1 MYRPDCFGVSCHL
14 RCLIQQGPL
23 ETLRKIRLPI
33 LFAVILACAF
43 PSWAQSGGL
52 DAHPRQLDASN
63 LGSRVLLGPD
73 WLYSAGDN
81 ADYASPEF
89 DDAHWKTISAG
100 TPLGSYEL
108 SDIRFAWYR
117 IHVHVNPELRNLV
130 VEVQDV
136 EGGCEIFANGVR
148 IGVIGS
154 MKSHHVQ
161 DHLTFYDIPD
171 GTIDPDGGLVIAI
184 RFALTKSGP
193 SGTGPSIP
201 LHADSVMLATR
212 DSAERDAS
220 YAAAHQTLVSLMLSG
235 LGLVV
240 GMVALAL
247 YLAMRDQTEYAA
259 IAVSLLAGGFQLA
272 DIVWYHLHGVTVR
285 AFFFDTLWLGISN
298 VALVEFVRLILRLR
312 RARWLLGLEIAMFL
326 GFFVLN
332 LGELVHISIY
342 LLAAGYFLP
351 SLIVLT
357 ALSFLLL
364 RDLLGGNRDARV
376 VLPAIAVVSFGNYW
390 NSLAVA
396 SFIWHLPFRIARLP
410 TFHFGSYEVIFWDVW
425 DAIYFVTMLLFLVLR
440 TVGIAR
446 KHARVA
452 AELEAARIVQHVLIP
467 DEIPAI
473 NGFSLESVYKPAGEV
488 GGDFF
493 QISPVAAGGVLAII
507 GDVSGKGMPAAMTVS
522 LLVGTFRT
530 LAHYTQ
536 SPAEILRAM
545 NQRMLAR
552 SAGGF
557 TTCLVV
563 RIDPDGTFTAA
574 NAGHLAPYTDG
585 KEIAMVAGLPLGLA
599 AQSEYPETR
608 LLLPPGTRLTLVTD
622 GVVEARNSAGELF
635 GFERTAKLSTQ
646 PAEQVVAAAQLFG
659 QEDDITV
666 LTLGFA
672 PLGIAHA

>member
-1 MYRPDCFGVSCHL
+1 MRRPV
-14 RCLIQQGPL
+14 RLISI
-23 ETLRKIRLPI
+23 EISRKISLPI
-33 LFAVILACAF
+33 LFVVILACAL
-43 PSWAQSGGL
+43 PSWAQFGGL
-52 DAHPRQLDASN
+52 GAHPRQVDASN

-73 WLYSAGDN
+73 WLFSAGDN
-81 ADYASPEF
+81 AEYASPEF

-108 SDIRFAWYR
+108 GDVRFAWYR

-130 VEVQDV
+130 VEAQDV
-136 EGGCEIFANGVR
+136 EGGCEIFANGIR
-148 IGVIGS
+148 IGGIGS
-154 MKSHHVQ
+154 MQSHYVQ
-161 DHLTFYDIPD
+161 DDLTFYDIPN
-171 GTIDPDGGLVIAI
+171 GTIEPDGALVIAI
-184 RFALTKSGP
+184 RLALTKSGP
-193 SGTGPSIP
+193 RGTSGARGSGPSIP

-220 YAAAHQTLVSLMLSG
+220 YAAAHQTVVPLMLSG
-235 LGLVV
+235 LGLIV

-247 YLAMRDQTEYAA
+247 YLAMRERTEYAA

-272 DIVWYHLHGVTVR
+272 EIVWYRLHGQTVR

-298 VALVEFVRLILRLR
+298 VALVEFVRLILHLR
-312 RARWLLGLEIAMFL
+312 RARWLLGLEITMFL

-332 LGELVHISIY
+332 LGELVHFSLY
-342 LLAAGYFLP
+342 LLFAGYFLP

-364 RDLLGGNRDARV
+364 RGLLRGNRDARV
-376 VLPAIAVVSFGNYW
+376 VLPAIAVVSLGNYW
-390 NSLAVA
+390 NTIAITGV
-396 SFIWHLPFRIARLP
+396 IWHLPFHIPRLP
-410 TFHFGSYEVIFWDVW
+410 TFHFGTYQVIFWDVW

-440 TVGIAR
+440 TIGIAR

-452 AELEAARIVQHVLIP
+452 AELEAARVVQHVLIP
-467 DEIPAI
+467 DAIPAI
-473 NGFSLESVYKPAGEV
+473 PGFSLESVYKPAGEV

-493 QISPVAAGGVLAII
+493 QISPIAAGGVLAII

-536 SPAEILRAM
+536 SPGEILRAM

-563 RIDPDGTFTAA
+563 RIDPDGTLTAA
-574 NAGHLAPYTDG
+574 NAGHLAPYADG
-585 KEIAMVAGLPLGLA
+585 KEVAVEAGLPLGLA

-608 LLLPPGTRLTLVTD
+608 LHLPPGTRLTLVTD

-635 GFERTAKLSTQ
+635 GFERTAKLSTH
-646 PAEQVVAAAQLFG
+646 PAEQVVAAAQSFG

-666 LTLGFA
+666 LTLRCEPA
-672 PLGIAHA
+672 EVLHA